1 MFFFFLVGFEILVD
15 GLLLIENFFFFF
27 MTVTS
32 FYVAV
37 ATSLSTSKSSI
48 AIVYH

>member
-15 GLLLIENFFFFF
+15 GLLLIENFFFF

-37 ATSLSTSKSSI
+37 ATSLLTSKSSI